1 MNMTLRRVLW
11 PLIFVFTMLA
21 GCQQAAETSPPVTGV
36 VSGKICY
43 PPDAEQAV
51 TLYFQQPGSEQA
63 VSLHVEGGQETYSQV
78 LAQGSYQVFAWMPR
92 NILQGGVYSE
102 ASSCGSGDD
111 CSHALLPVEVTA
123 GEETSGVD
131 ICDWDADP
139 FDVPLPP
146 DLIENLVV
154 YAWRA
159 QHPDFADSTP
169 LILEELTMD
178 GQLIDQLGVRVFRV
192 VEGPLENETFLVL
205 GDGPVMRL
213 GEAEGGQGVS
223 SLALSDLDGDGQSE
237 LYFSYSFGSGIHQS
251 HLGVYA
257 PAYNNLGVYK
267 AQAYYLGDLSLFSD
281 EPGQVGVRAV
291 EADPETLTIKYLD
304 TLGTLSLELIDGQV
318 QLKFNQAEGLSG
330 NLQELIVYPEGSLEG
345 ASQLWRTVEDPH
357 HGVRFAVPCF
367 WEVGILETPPPTD
380 AYAYPIRNYTDA
392 YANSFGKNKE
402 PLWESGAIKI
412 DMNFLSGADW
422 NLSPAATP
430 EDLLAVL
437 YGEGSNL
444 SVLDVANEVI
454 NGQEGLLVTAE
465 DLYNG
470 ESQFY
475 LFKVSDRLFLLF
487 GPRTGTLD
495 HPDVQGILHSLA
507 LSPDV
512 EVQIPGTV
520 PADSPDGQFPECL
533 QETN

>member
-1 MNMTLRRVLW
+1 MNMTVRRVLW

-43 PPDAEQAV
+43 PPDAEPAV
-51 TLYFQQPGSEQA
+51 TLYFQQPGSDQA
-63 VSLHVEGGQETYSQV
+63 VTLHVEGGQETYSQV
-78 LAQGSYQVFAWMPR
+78 LAPGSYQVFAWMPR

-102 ASSCGSGDD
+102 AASCGSGAD

-123 GEETSGVD
+123 GEETKGVD

-169 LILEELTMD
+169 LTLEELTMD

-237 LYFSYSFGSGIHQS
+237 LYLSYSFGSGIHQS
-251 HLGVYA
+251 HLAVYA
-257 PAYNNLGVYK
+257 PTYNDLGTYK

-291 EADPETLTIKYLD
+291 ESDSETLTLKYLD
-304 TLGTLSLELIDGQV
+304 TLGTLSLEQVDGQV
-318 QLKFNQAEGLSG
+318 QLKFNQAEGLPED
-330 NLQELIVYPEGSLEG
+330 LQELIVYPEGSLEG

-380 AYAYPIRNYTDA
+380 AYAYPIRNYSDA
-392 YANSFGKNKE
+392 YANSFGKNKQ
-402 PLWESGAIKI
+402 PLWDSGAIKI
-412 DMNFLSGADW
+412 DMDFLSGSNW
-422 NLSPAATP
+422 NLSPDATP
-430 EDLLAVL
+430 EDLLAAL
-437 YGEGSNL
+437 YDEDSNL
-444 SVLDVANEVI
+444 SVLGVEKEVI
-454 NGQEGLLVTAE
+454 NGQEGRLVTAE
-465 DLYNG
+465 STFDG
-470 ESQFY
+470 EVQFY
-475 LFKVSDRLFLLF
+475 LFKVSDQLFLMF
-487 GPRTGTLD
+487 GPRKGTLN
-495 HPDVQGILHSLA
+495 HPDVQAILGSLA
-507 LSPDV
+507 LRPGV
-512 EVQIPGTV
+512 EVHVPGIV
-520 PADSPDGQFPECL
+520 PAGSPDGEVPLCM
-533 QETN
+533 QESD